1 MKAYLEVKGLPAV
14 PADDRVVMTK
24 LQKYFQS
31 KRLSGG
37 GECEELALLP
47 GGRARLRFK
56 QEGVLERVLNVQK
69 HVLEIN
75 QQQCELEVSRSDG
88 EGLQE
93 SPLRVGGTT
102 PTRVTG
108 HDTGR
113 PDGTP
118 GQSPAKTVTSALPGA
133 SQRGKVEDPEGNPT
147 IRVDKVD
154 SLDSTTVAM
163 YFENE
168 QRSGGG
174 EVTKVEEREQ
184 YWIITFADP
193 AVAGRVLSR
202 SKHTFAEK
210 PLVCSEFVEKP
221 RVEHVVQV
229 LEPDPRRVLL
239 RGFAQQTESSLLALY
254 VETCSGTDDFCINY
268 TDDDSC
274 RVISFSSDTD
284 TQAVIG
290 RCGMKPL
297 SGMSIKAEQLPLT
310 SSVLLEDLPEG
321 VSRDYLELYLES
333 RSGPAVKVK
342 EVDFRAGCSAA
353 VVRLQSNEDVEKVL
367 KSELRLKEMVV
378 TAHRYYEAH
387 GLALLSWDEGS
398 FKAPEPQHLKV
409 DPVLMEFITARPEQS
424 QQLQEFINNHM
435 ATFKWPSGA
444 TKDVV
449 KVSPAFAESQKANF
463 ILKSKWSKSI
473 PNEFNIFFERYMHY
487 SETIHANIFDEL
499 VAKLSTGQKDC
510 VQIIPDKQQSK
521 ISIIGQK
528 VDVEHVVKDLKK
540 IKQLRR
546 GEVNVKQTLVHLMP
560 NFKKR
565 LQNDFPEVDF
575 HVNVK
580 KRLITVEGPKD
591 DSLAAESKI
600 LQMML
605 QCSEKPWLISE
616 ELRGFVLQ
624 LNRDAFIKNTFS
636 QNGIDASIS
645 ERGNDIMIVG
655 ASEDDLGKAEE
666 LLNMTF
672 VEVKVKAM
680 KGFDMKQ
687 NVKEWEEF
695 EEELKASQE
704 CSDIET
710 DAKFQMKCTS
720 GSEVLITGYKD
731 VIQRVAKQVEELM
744 DMNAALE
751 FFIAI
756 KSKGVLQYLKTHG
769 DMESMLP
776 NGTKIDLDNDR
787 NGFTIATQTK
797 HKDGIIELIGDMSK
811 NIKRQ
816 ERTIQKPG
824 CATFLHG
831 RGKLFL
837 GVLESTE
844 KCIILLNQ
852 PRDPEDMEPQKN
864 PKAHVVCETS
874 LRGIT
879 VSVLKGH
886 LQHHR
891 VDVVVNAA
899 NGDLRHV
906 GGLAKDLL
914 KEGGQDLQ
922 DDSNRKVR
930 LNGGPF
936 LEGEAVMTGPG
947 SLPCRAVIHAIGPRW
962 DASRSHIK
970 KALLKKAVEQSLLLA
985 AQNNFT
991 SIAMPAISSGIF
1003 GFPLPLCCS
1012 TIMSAV
1018 RDFCEDPTHHRTS
1031 LVSIQLINN
1040 DIVTVNEMQ
1049 LAFENTFEQ
1058 QDRAVAGS
1066 SLSQHGT
1073 YASHVTNSF
1082 ENGRRRS
1089 SERQDRSVKEKAR
1102 TSPPLRKEETSKLQ
1116 TFKKTTQP
1124 PNPNEYHTQEGL
1136 QIHLVKGNLEEEE
1149 VDVIV
1154 NTVANDLDLSRGAVS
1169 AALLRKAGPLLQ
1181 ELTNDGSGGG
1191 SLRVGDVLKVKTKG
1205 CKLSCREIY
1214 HTVCCSWKEGGGTD
1228 KVLSQIVSTCLKMAQ
1243 SSNYQSI
1250 SFPAIG
1256 TGNLNFPKPITAK
1269 LMLDEFVAFSKQN
1282 PTTRLQNVRLM
1293 VYGKD
1298 DATFAAFH
1306 NELQKLRTAE
1316 NERRGATGEDDAGGG
1331 SREEVKGSGR
1341 EEEEEEEFEIIDE
1354 RRGGARG
1361 GSDASP
1367 SFTKEPQGNYGFY
1380 SELKEEGLGTLQ
1392 MKFGKVV
1399 VVVKQGN
1406 IVQER
1411 TDAIVNSTDENFS
1424 HGSGVSAAIMKAAG
1438 PRIQSICKKEG
1449 IYDGFA
1455 VTGSGD
1461 LSCKSIVH
1469 VVLNNSKE
1477 ELSQVLFN
1485 ALGHCDD
1492 LGMISISVPAL
1503 GTGGGR
1509 LSPQDSAS
1517 AILDAVA
1524 EFSVQKGPKKLRC
1537 VRVIIFEVDML
1548 PDFYR
1553 ELQGRLKKPGPQQRG
1568 FLSMM
1573 KRTFKSYFSVGSELQ
1588 EQDNHTVQTNMGIK
1602 PVHIQVYSASDEI
1615 NSKVLDEIDE
1625 KLTTEGCNK
1634 QISDE
1639 IIAEFGEEEQ
1649 EAICLLKHQN
1659 QVLINFTAQDTIS
1672 VEGNITDVS
1681 QVLIKLHEMMNDTRK
1696 RRDRAQQEEM
1706 LAKNVQWMFLR
1717 DEQYIA
1723 FSPKHNAMIEE
1734 ASKKNQ
1740 GVVSIAEEKHEG
1752 HVSVAEKVYKTK
1764 DGETLPIKRKKAEDI
1779 IPIEWMDVSDS
1790 GQDRV
1795 LSVPLDPTSHKYR
1808 SIANDF
1814 KQSLGKLSKQPSF
1827 QIEEITQIQN
1837 HSLWKLYM
1845 TKKKEMDK
1853 ANKPNTQLN
1862 ERILFHGTAY
1872 ATCDKVNT
1880 NGFNRSYCGKNATC
1894 YGNGV
1899 YFAVSASYSAQP
1911 TYSPAES
1918 DGSKYMY
1925 RTRVLTGDFTTGKQG
1940 MIEPPPKGQQNAVLY
1955 DSVTDNMN
1963 NPSMFVIFNDNQAY
1977 PEHLIKFKL

>member
-1 MKAYLEVKGLPAV
+1 
-14 PADDRVVMTK
+14 
-24 LQKYFQS
+24 
-31 KRLSGG
+31 
-37 GECEELALLP
+37 
-47 GGRARLRFK
+47 
-56 QEGVLERVLNVQK
+56 
-69 HVLEIN
+69 
-75 QQQCELEVSRSDG
+75 
-88 EGLQE
+88 
-93 SPLRVGGTT
+93 
-102 PTRVTG
+102 
-108 HDTGR
+108 
-113 PDGTP
+113 
-118 GQSPAKTVTSALPGA
+118 
-133 SQRGKVEDPEGNPT
+133 
-147 IRVDKVD
+147 
-154 SLDSTTVAM
+154 
-163 YFENE
+163 
-168 QRSGGG
+168 
-174 EVTKVEEREQ
+174 
-184 YWIITFADP
+184 
-193 AVAGRVLSR
+193 
-202 SKHTFAEK
+202 
-210 PLVCSEFVEKP
+210 
-221 RVEHVVQV
+221 
-229 LEPDPRRVLL
+229 
-239 RGFAQQTESSLLALY
+239 
-254 VETCSGTDDFCINY
+254 
-268 TDDDSC
+268 
-274 RVISFSSDTD
+274 
-284 TQAVIG
+284 
-290 RCGMKPL
+290 
-297 SGMSIKAEQLPLT
+297 
-310 SSVLLEDLPEG
+310 
-321 VSRDYLELYLES
+321 
-333 RSGPAVKVK
+333 
-342 EVDFRAGCSAA
+342 
-353 VVRLQSNEDVEKVL
+353 EKVL

-387 GLALLSWDEGS
+387 GLALLSWDE
-398 FKAPEPQHLKV
+398 
-409 DPVLMEFITARPEQS
+409 
-424 QQLQEFINNHM
+424 
-435 ATFKWPSGA
+435 
-444 TKDVV
+444 
-449 KVSPAFAESQKANF
+449 
-463 ILKSKWSKSI
+463 
-473 PNEFNIFFERYMHY
+473 
-487 SETIHANIFDEL
+487 
-499 VAKLSTGQKDC
+499 
-510 VQIIPDKQQSK
+510 
-521 ISIIGQK
+521 
-528 VDVEHVVKDLKK
+528 
-540 IKQLRR
+540 
-546 GEVNVKQTLVHLMP
+546 
-560 NFKKR
+560 
-565 LQNDFPEVDF
+565 NDFPEVDF

-1058 QDRAVAGS
+1058 Q
-1066 SLSQHGT
+1066 L
-1073 YASHVTNSF
+1073 N
-1082 ENGRRRS
+1082 
-1089 SERQDRSVKEKAR
+1089 
-1102 TSPPLRKEETSKLQ
+1102 ETSKLQ

-1228 KVLSQIVSTCLKMAQ
+1228 KKVLSQIVSTCLKMAQ

-1306 NELQKLRTAE
+1306 NELQK
-1316 NERRGATGEDDAGGG
+1316 
-1331 SREEVKGSGR
+1331 
-1341 EEEEEEEFEIIDE
+1341 
-1354 RRGGARG
+1354 RG
-1361 GSDASP
+1361 GSNIRSDKIESIHGLIA
-1367 SFTKEPQGNYGFY
+1367 GFY

-1424 HGSGVSAAIMKAAG
+1424 HGSGERRHVWSCQLENTAKHCTE
-1438 PRIQSICKKEG
+1438 RLHR

-1524 EFSVQKGPKKLRC
+1524 EFSVQKVPKKLRC

-1602 PVHIQVYSASDEI
+1602 PVHIQVYSASNEI
-1615 NSKVLDEIDE
+1615 NRKVLDEIDE

-1795 LSVPLDPTSHKYR
+1795 LSVPLDSTSHKYR